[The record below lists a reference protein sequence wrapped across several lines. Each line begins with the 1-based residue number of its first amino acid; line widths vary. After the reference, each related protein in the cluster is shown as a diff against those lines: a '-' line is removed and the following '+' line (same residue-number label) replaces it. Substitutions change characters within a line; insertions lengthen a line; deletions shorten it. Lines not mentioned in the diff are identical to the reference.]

1 LKIQIQVASR
11 AEKRQPAW
19 SDDCSI
25 MIEDECEAN
34 NSLGALKFN
43 IHTCQAAATQ

>member
-1 LKIQIQVASR
+1 
-11 AEKRQPAW
+11 
-19 SDDCSI
+19 

-43 IHTCQAAATQ
+43 IHASQAAATQIKNQF